1 MIEVVKDLKGE
12 LAIPNNF
19 SRTVQA
25 YNPNKPQ
32 RYANPRCHSN
42 PQTTELCALL
52 GLTDLC
58 AKAAQLSEQEGEEQW
73 EDEHSVESADEPSEY
88 PSENSGMSRSI
99 NPDEIIIE
107 DEWDEEPGEQEIKEL
122 EGVPEAQTAGEVQ
135 TPRPMVLPKPKLD
148 VTPSNLSLLMELDP
162 HCHSTPTIAQSHQCD
177 DEDEDEDSA
186 AITRMLK
193 RTSEEAGD
201 SGGRGIP
208 PRIKRR
214 NQVIY
219 SVPDGEDDETES
231 GGGTAPVS

>member
-12 LAIPNNF
+12 LAIPKNF

-32 RYANPRCHSN
+32 PYANPRCHSN

-52 GLTDLC
+52 DLTDLC

-73 EDEHSVESADEPSEY
+73 EESMTDEPSEY

-122 EGVPEAQTAGEVQ
+122 EGVPEVQTAGEVQ
-135 TPRPMVLPKPKLD
+135 TPRLMVLPKPKLD

-162 HCHSTPTIAQSHQCD
+162 QSHSTPTIAQSQQCD
-177 DEDEDEDSA
+177 DEDSA
-186 AITRMLK
+186 AITQMLK

-214 NQVIY
+214 NQLIY